1 MSDDE
6 ELHEVAA
13 CYDNMA
19 ALASGYRYGIP
30 CFLCSCGFHCAA
42 ETWEDAGA
50 DYDEHLSESGVRP

>member
-1 MSDDE
+1 M
-6 ELHEVAA
+6 AA